1 MLCGANR
8 AELAGKWRV
17 RVDPQKS
24 TLEKSHWGVTCMCIV
39 SILLIARGGKSVRSQ
54 IFTSL

>member
-24 TLEKSHWGVTCMCIV
+24 TLEKSYRGVTCMRIV